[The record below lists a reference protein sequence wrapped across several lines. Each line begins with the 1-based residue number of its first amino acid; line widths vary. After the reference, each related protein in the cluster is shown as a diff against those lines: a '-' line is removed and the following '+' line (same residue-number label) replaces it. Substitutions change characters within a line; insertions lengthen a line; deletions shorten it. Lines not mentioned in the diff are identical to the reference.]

1 MEETKSTE
9 MVRLWKLALWLAV
22 ITVVYNLVE
31 GLVSTW
37 FGGHDEA
44 LTLFGFGIDSFVEV
58 ISGAGILAMVLRIR
72 SHPESERSGFER
84 TALRITGGAFYLL
97 AAGLSVT
104 AIYNLAA
111 GQKPATTLPG
121 LIIAAVSILSM
132 LALVW
137 AKRKVGHA
145 LHSAP
150 ILADANCTLTCVYM
164 SLVLL
169 ASSAI
174 YLLSGFGLVDSLGA
188 IGLVYFSVKEGRESF
203 EKARSLGD
211 CCAEGE
217 PAD

>member
-1 MEETKSTE
+1 MIEPKDLTVERK
-9 MVRLWKLALWLAV
+9 WKLVLWLAV
-22 ITVVYNLVE
+22 ITVVYNLAE
-31 GLVSTW
+31 GMISTW

-58 ISGAGILAMVLRIR
+58 ISGVGILAMVLRIR

-84 TALRITGGAFYLL
+84 TALRVTGGSFFLL

-104 AIYNLAA
+104 AIYNLTS
-111 GQKPATTLPG
+111 GQKPTTTLPG
-121 LIIAAVSILSM
+121 LIIATVSILSM

-137 AKRKVGHA
+137 AKRKVGHD
-145 LHSAP
+145 LKSAP

-169 ASSAI
+169 AASAI
-174 YLLSGFGLVDSLGA
+174 YLLTGFGLVDSLGA

-203 EKARSLGD
+203 EKARSLEN
-211 CCAEGE
+211 CCTEGNA
-217 PAD
+217 AD